1 MPPAKRSA
9 DDSIQAVYDFSRGER
24 GKHNVAFGKGANV
37 AVLDPDVAKAF
48 PNSASVNQALRLLL
62 QLAKKQSS
70 AKR

>member
-1 MPPAKRSA
+1 MPPAKRSPN
-9 DDSIQAVYDFSRGER
+9 DSMGSVYDFSRGER
-24 GKHNVAFGKGANV
+24 GKHHVAFEKGANV

-48 PNSASVNQALRLLL
+48 PNSASVNQALRLLP